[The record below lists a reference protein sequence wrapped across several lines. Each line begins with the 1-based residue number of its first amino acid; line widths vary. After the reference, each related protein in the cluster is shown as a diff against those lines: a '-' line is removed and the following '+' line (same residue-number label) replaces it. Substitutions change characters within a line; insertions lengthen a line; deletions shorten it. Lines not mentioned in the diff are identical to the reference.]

1 MLAQALYCN
10 FGGGKV
16 LPYPEIAA
24 LATPAELKRAT
35 AWGYAMR
42 LGQRL
47 SGGVAAGLK
56 QSRLVRDGETLRLD
70 VDTAAAALV
79 GEIVGRRMKSLA
91 GALGLK
97 AVF

>member
-1 MLAQALYCN
+1 MFCN
-10 FGGGKV
+10 FGGGGE

-35 AWGYAMR
+35 ARGYAMR

-47 SGGVAAGLK
+47 GGGVASGLK
-56 QSRLVRDGETLRLD
+56 RSRLVREGETLRLD
-70 VDTAAAALV
+70 VDAEAAPLV
-79 GEIVGRRMKSLA
+79 GEIVERRMKSLA
-91 GALGLK
+91 SALGLK

>member
-1 MLAQALYCN
+1 M
-10 FGGGKV
+10 
-16 LPYPEIAA
+16 
-24 LATPAELKRAT
+24 KRAT

-56 QSRLVRDGETLRLD
+56 RSRLMREGETLRLE
-70 VDTAAAALV
+70 VDAEAAPLV
-79 GEIVGRRMKSLA
+79 GEIVERRMKSLA
-91 GALGLK
+91 GSLGLK